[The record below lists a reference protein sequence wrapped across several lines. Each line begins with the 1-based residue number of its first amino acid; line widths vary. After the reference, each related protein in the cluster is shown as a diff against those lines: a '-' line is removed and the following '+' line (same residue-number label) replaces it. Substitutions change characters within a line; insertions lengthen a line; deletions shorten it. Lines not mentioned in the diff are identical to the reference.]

1 MIRKINTIHFS
12 AALAWGMLTSAFA
25 QDSSDL
31 PLGLEAVTGTRS
43 EYVDRGFRKA
53 QQILDFQLEG
63 EATVGDGLY
72 LGYGAW
78 YATSTGRD
86 DFSET
91 GTKLSLSYQLDSWL
105 WTNKIIYRDLNQSV
119 FTSGLE
125 LTSELSYS
133 FSESARHSHAFK
145 GIFSYDTGADGL
157 YGAIE
162 YATYQAL
169 NDDAFF
175 AFQLGVS
182 ATSDYY
188 GVDGA
193 NDLYSKLSF
202 TYNLTQ
208 QVSLT
213 PFVFTS
219 IDLESN
225 DRSDSLGAGLWFEV
239 SF

>member
-1 MIRKINTIHFS
+1 MIKTINSIYTS
-12 AALAWGMLTSAFA
+12 AALACGTLTCTFA

-43 EYVDRGFRKA
+43 EYIDRGFKKA

-63 EATVGDGLY
+63 EATLSDGLY

-78 YATSTGRD
+78 YATSTGKD

-91 GTKLSLSYQLDSWL
+91 GTKLTLSYHLDSWQ
-105 WTNKIIYRDLNQSV
+105 WNNKVIYRDLNQSV
-119 FTSGLE
+119 FSSGLE
-125 LTSELSYS
+125 LTSELSYF
-133 FSESARHSHAFK
+133 FSESARHSHALK
-145 GIFSYDTGADGL
+145 GLVSYDTGADGF

-169 NDDAFF
+169 NEDAFF

-193 NDLYSKLSF
+193 NDLYSRLSF

-219 IDLESN
+219 IDLEDN
-225 DRSDSLGAGLWFEV
+225 GRSDSLGAGLWFEM